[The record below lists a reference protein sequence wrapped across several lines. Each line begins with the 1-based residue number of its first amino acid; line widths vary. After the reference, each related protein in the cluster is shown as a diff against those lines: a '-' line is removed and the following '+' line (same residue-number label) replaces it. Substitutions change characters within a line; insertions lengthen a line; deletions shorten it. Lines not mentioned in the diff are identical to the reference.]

1 MYILEYSLI
10 IMANYVKLTI
20 PKMAAASTYLERSN
34 RASIHI
40 FYLHTQ
46 TYQRCFHFPYAK
58 TVHSIIPR
66 SHHPSFHVVLNRV
79 WFFLWEGSRHSFW
92 GWATSFEILFRAL
105 KLCFWGCEE
114 VKETKSEHMLEL
126 MNIFCSEVLVCGL
139 VKLPGCVY
147 SAF

>member
-1 MYILEYSLI
+1 MVCNSKLYACISLNILWLLWRITSSWPFPKWQTLQRIWSGQIGHLYISFI
-10 IMANYVKLTI
+10 CT
-20 PKMAAASTYLERSN
+20 PKHTRD
-34 RASIHI
+34 ASI
-40 FYLHTQ
+40 
-46 TYQRCFHFPYAK
+46 FPYAK

-114 VKETKSEHMLEL
+114 VKETKSEHMLGVNEHIL
-126 MNIFCSEVLVCGL
+126 LW
-139 VKLPGCVY
+139 
-147 SAF
+147 SASLWAC